1 MTARPGTTPEPFF
14 ADTGNGRQFAVVN
27 RPADTPRGSVLF
39 VPPFAEEMNK
49 SRRMAALTAAALAR
63 DGWLVLRFDLTGCG
77 DSDGEFADATWQG
90 WLDDLDFWV
99 QWLRRQTEA
108 PLLLW
113 GLRAGALLA
122 SAWLQE
128 TGESLP
134 LLLWQPVGNGQR
146 HLTQFL
152 RLRAAAEMMDARQTK
167 GVVSQLWETFASGIA
182 VTVAGYTLNPA
193 LVNPMSDV
201 RITLPDEYR
210 ARVSLLEISGAERPS
225 LSPATEM
232 IVQKWREAGVDTAGF
247 VVPGAPFWQTTEIE
261 TVPAAI
267 DASVTEARRLAG

>member
-1 MTARPGTTPEPFF
+1 MTARPGTIPEPFF
-14 ADTGNGRQFAVVN
+14 ADTASGRRFAVVN

-49 SRRMAALTAAALAR
+49 SRRMAALTASALAE
-63 DGWLVLRFDLTGCG
+63 DGWLVLRFDPSGCG

-90 WLDDLDFWV
+90 WLDDVDFWV
-99 QWLRRQTEA
+99 KWLRAQKDA

-113 GLRAGALLA
+113 AVRAGALLA
-122 SAWLQE
+122 AAWLRR

-152 RLRAAAEMMDARQTK
+152 RLRAAAEMMDSRQTK
-167 GVVSQLWETFASGIA
+167 GVVSQLWETLASGA
-182 VTVAGYTLNPA
+182 FVTVAGYTLNAA
-193 LVNPMSDV
+193 LANPMSEAQL
-201 RITLPDEYR
+201 TLPDEYR
-210 ARVSLLEISGAERPS
+210 ARVSLLEISGAETPS
-225 LSPATEM
+225 LSPATGM
-232 IVQKWREAGVDTAGF
+232 IVQKWRDAGVETAAS
-247 VVPGAPFWQTTEIE
+247 VVPGTPFWQTTEIE

-267 DASVTEARRLAG
+267 EATVTEARRVAE